1 MQDLPGKLS
10 LCPAWATDVQ
20 QMGKEERKAVLEKIT
35 AIENEVKRAADD
47 AQRYNRY
54 DKRSKLPAWVNQ
66 FLVDHHINLSTDMA
80 VDASKLFLRQLA
92 QPVNKTEYA
101 KALLDASAV
110 AQLARSTAAVA
121 TGGGGAGAADREG
134 AQAPAKKQRSS

>member
-1 MQDLPGKLS
+1 M
-10 LCPAWATDVQ
+10 
-20 QMGKEERKAVLEKIT
+20 IF
-35 AIENEVKRAADD
+35 AD
-47 AQRYNRY
+47 QRYNRY

-66 FLVDHHINLSTDMA
+66 FLVDHHINLATDMA